1 MVIASRRQEGGLAA
15 EPKDE
20 LEAEH
25 VPVEADRAIEIRHPE
40 MNVSDLDA
48 GRGRFIRHGMTIRA
62 CLRGAKHVPEPR
74 PGLEVWPRCGS
85 AVLRVSWDAHLPRA
99 TPGNER
105 GELIRG

>member
-1 MVIASRRQEGGLAA
+1 MVIATRRKEGGLVA

-25 VPVEADRAIEIRHPE
+25 VAVEADRAVEIGHSE
-40 MNVSDLDA
+40 VNVSDVDA
-48 GRGRFIRHGMTIRA
+48 GRGRLIRHGVTIRA
-62 CLRGAKHVPEPR
+62 GLRCAKHVPEP
-74 PGLEVWPRCGS
+74 PLALEVRAGLRRS
-85 AVLRVSWDAHLPRA
+85 AVFWDARLPAR